1 MKIPAPN
8 PNPGADLSRLL
19 APPVLA
25 WLAERGCGQATWRT
39 AADLPTSA
47 DLAMPSLDFDFDIG
61 PAPGHR
67 VGLRLVFGTAIALT
81 EADKAA
87 VSAYL
92 AALGPFLSGS
102 APGEAERV
110 VTLPRE
116 LLLAVE
122 HQLRN
127 HLNSLLMNAAVV
139 SLRCGDPGGMDPY
152 LDQMECDG
160 QNCLEL
166 LRWISDRVA

>member
-1 MKIPAPN
+1 MKTPAPN
-8 PNPGADLSRLL
+8 PDADLSRLL
-19 APPVLA
+19 APSVLA
-25 WLAERGCGQATWRT
+25 WLAERGCGQATWRVP
-39 AADLPTSA
+39 AECPTNT
-47 DLAMPSLDFDFDIG
+47 DPAMPSLDFDFDIG

-92 AALGPFLSGS
+92 AALGPFLREA

-139 SLRCGDPGGMDPY
+139 NLKCSGQGGLDQY

-160 QNCLEL
+160 RNCLEL
-166 LRWISDRVA
+166 LRRISDRVA

>member
-1 MKIPAPN
+1 M
-8 PNPGADLSRLL
+8 
-19 APPVLA
+19 
-25 WLAERGCGQATWRT
+25 
-39 AADLPTSA
+39 
-47 DLAMPSLDFDFDIG
+47 
-61 PAPGHR
+61 
-67 VGLRLVFGTAIALT
+67 
-81 EADKAA
+81 
-87 VSAYL
+87 
-92 AALGPFLSGS
+92 
-102 APGEAERV
+102 
-110 VTLPRE
+110 TLPRE

-139 SLRCGDPGGMDPY
+139 SLRCGDQGGLDPY